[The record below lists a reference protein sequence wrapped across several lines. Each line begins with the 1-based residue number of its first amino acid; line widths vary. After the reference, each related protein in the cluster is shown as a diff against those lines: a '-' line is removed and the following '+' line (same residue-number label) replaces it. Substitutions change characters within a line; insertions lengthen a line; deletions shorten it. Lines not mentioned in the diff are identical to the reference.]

1 MSDDLSDL
9 IKNFSNSNIDMNKV
23 NEILNSLSSS
33 DKSSSSNNSTQNTS
47 SNSKN
52 NTSSSSNT
60 SNNSS
65 NSNNNIDINTMLK
78 IKEIMDKIN
87 STHDDKRSHLLMALK
102 PFLRESRQVKL
113 DQYMKLL
120 DIAPLLE
127 MFKNDNG
134 GDKHV

>member
-23 NEILNSLSSS
+23 NDILNSLNTS
-33 DKSSSSNNSTQNTS
+33 DKSSSTNNSTQDTS
-47 SNSKN
+47 SNS
-52 NTSSSSNT
+52 NTT
-60 SNNSS
+60 
-65 NSNNNIDINTMLK
+65 NNIDINTILK
-78 IKEIMDKIN
+78 MKEIMDKIN
-87 STHDDKRSHLLMALK
+87 STHNDKRSHLLMALK
-102 PFLRESRQVKL
+102 PFLRESRQTKL

-134 GDKHV
+134 GDKNV

>member
-33 DKSSSSNNSTQNTS
+33 DKSSSSNNSTQ
-47 SNSKN
+47 

>member
-9 IKNFSNSNIDMNKV
+9 LKNFSNSNIDMNKV

-33 DKSSSSNNSTQNTS
+33 DKSSSSNNSTQ
-47 SNSKN
+47 

>member
-23 NEILNSLSSS
+23 NDILNNLKST
-33 DKSSSSNNSTQNTS
+33 DKSS
-47 SNSKN
+47 
-52 NTSSSSNT
+52 T
-60 SNNSS
+60 SNGSS
-65 NSNNNIDINTMLK
+65 CSENTSNNNIDINTMLK

-87 STHDDKRSHLLMALK
+87 STHDDKRSNLLLALK
-102 PFLRESRQVKL
+102 PYLRESRQTKL

-127 MFKNDNG
+127 MFKNDSG
-134 GDKHV
+134 GDKNV